1 MLIFQ
6 AINMEPDRS
15 TMISLF
21 GEDHHDSDEEII
33 RYQRDMKRRI
43 HDALG
48 SDSESTKSSDILE
61 IEYTDISDNE
71 DDMGS
76 TPQPTKNDKPDQS
89 KHFQETKHMTSQ
101 SIRKIEMVRTK
112 EKTIDQKKAL
122 AQYRRQMA
130 AKITKCQVQNNI
142 QLHDSII
149 LVNKLGQPV
158 EINEDDIVKDESKIM
173 QEADKTIQ
181 SKGIA
186 ETIMPFIHYRLDN
199 SKKTLGRAREESVE
213 SIQQPVTIAASNK
226 IPVITNTTMS
236 RKERRQRWYQ
246 KKVSKS
252 S

>member
-1 MLIFQ
+1 MV
-6 AINMEPDRS
+6 
-15 TMISLF
+15 SLF
-21 GEDHHDSDEEII
+21 GEDHYDSDEEII

-48 SDSESTKSSDILE
+48 SDSESTESSDVLE

-71 DDMGS
+71 DGMGF
-76 TPQPTKNDKPDQS
+76 TPQHTKNGKPDQS
-89 KHFQETKHMTSQ
+89 KSFQETQCMTTQ
-101 SIRKIEMVRTK
+101 AIGKMEMIRTK

-130 AKITKCQVQNNI
+130 AKVTKYQVQNNI

-149 LVNKLGQPV
+149 LVNNLGQPV
-158 EINEDDIVKDESKIM
+158 ELKEDDVVKDANKIM
-173 QEADKTIQ
+173 QEADKVIHG
-181 SKGIA
+181 KGVVG
-186 ETIMPFIHYRLDN
+186 TIMPFIPHYLDN
-199 SKKTLGRAREESVE
+199 SKKTLGHAREEPIE
-213 SIQQPVTIAASNK
+213 NIQQPVTTASDNK

-236 RKERRQRWYQ
+236 RKERRKKWYQ